1 MRACTFS
8 RPELLSLLSDEPTQT
23 RENEHDHPDRHRA
36 HHDQRRHPHGDRH
49 AGGAA
54 EDQACR
60 GADAA
65 TAGAADLTGA
75 GATFPYPIYSKWAE
89 AYKAAT
95 GIGLNYQSIGS
106 GGGIKQIKAKT
117 VDFGASD
124 MPLKMEDLEK
134 EDLVQF
140 PVIIGGVVPVVN
152 VEGIVPGQLKFTAE
166 VIANIYLGRI
176 TKWNDAAIVALNPDA
191 KLPAQAITVVHRSDG
206 SGTTFLFTNWLS
218 KTVPDWKSTVG
229 DGTAVKWPAGIG
241 GKGNEG
247 VAAMV
252 MQARGSIGY
261 VEYAY
266 AKKNKLAHAQ
276 LKNQSGKWVLPDD
289 ETFKAAADGAE
300 WTGTNGMAT
309 ILTDQKAQNA
319 WPITGASFIIMHKK
333 QQDPL
338 VGRAVLK
345 FFSWSFNNGS
355 AMATEL
361 DYVPLPKS
369 VQDKVRVEWTKFN
382 LGEIK

>member
-1 MRACTFS
+1 MKKYLV
-8 RPELLSLLSDEPTQT
+8 LLAVMLS
-23 RENEHDHPDRHRA
+23 
-36 HHDQRRHPHGDRH
+36 
-49 AGGAA
+49 
-54 EDQACR
+54 
-60 GADAA
+60 A

-191 KLPAQAITVVHRSDG
+191 KLPVQAITVVHRSDG

-345 FFSWSFNNGS
+345 FFSWSFNNGA